1 MEIKKHLKFIL
12 FVIVIIF
19 LMCNFYC
26 NYVMFCVSSGS
37 MYPTL
42 KINDIVIVRKQ
53 KKYFIDDI
61 ITYFDESFNGYVTHR
76 IIDIKNGKFITKGD
90 SNNVVDKNPVNDEQ
104 IVGKVILK
112 SRILWIL
119 YKYRITLIII
129 ISLILI
135 LERSIK

>member
-1 MEIKKHLKFIL
+1 MEIKKYLRFIL

-19 LMCNFYC
+19 LMYNFYC

-53 KKYFIDDI
+53 KQYFIDDI

-76 IIDIKNGKFITKGD
+76 IIGIENGRFVTKGD
-90 SNNVVDKNPVNDEQ
+90 SNNVVDKNSVNAEQ
-104 IVGKVILK
+104 IVGKVVFK
-112 SRILWIL
+112 SRSLWIL
-119 YKYRITLIII
+119 YKYRITLIIV
-129 ISLILI
+129 ISLLLF